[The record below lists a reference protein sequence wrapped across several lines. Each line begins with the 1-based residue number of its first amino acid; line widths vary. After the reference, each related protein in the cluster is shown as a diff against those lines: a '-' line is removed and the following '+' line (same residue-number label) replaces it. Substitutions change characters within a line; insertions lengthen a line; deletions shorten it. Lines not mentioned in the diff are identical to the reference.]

1 MRKQE
6 KQKEKKL
13 PQQLVSVCRT
23 FSGLFQSCLL
33 HDFFSAW
40 FLYICR
46 VFSGF
51 LRRFLC
57 FKCLF
62 TSVLSAVFKT
72 HSNLY
77 INLTLGMIINN
88 WIGFQ
93 ELRLDQPSCLIWLI
107 YFCFTLSS
115 IQWPVTCHLSILW
128 LLVLSGSC
136 VYGIQ
141 MMASVYKLTS
151 FQGCI

>member
-1 MRKQE
+1 MRKQAKE
-6 KQKEKKL
+6 KEKKL
-13 PQQLVSVCRT
+13 PQQLVSVWRT

-51 LRRFLC
+51 RRRFLC

-72 HSNLY
+72 LKPLHKPHTGYDND
-77 INLTLGMIINN
+77 

-93 ELRLDQPSCLIWLI
+93 ELRIDQPSRLIWLI